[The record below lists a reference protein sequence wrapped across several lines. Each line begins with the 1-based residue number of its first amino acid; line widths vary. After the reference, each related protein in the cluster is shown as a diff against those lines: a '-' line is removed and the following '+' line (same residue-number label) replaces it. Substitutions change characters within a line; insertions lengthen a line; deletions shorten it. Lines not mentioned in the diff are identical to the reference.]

1 MFLSM
6 KMVVGVAVVAA
17 LVGGATVGFEA
28 QALWSNWQPIAA
40 SAVVAFVG
48 YILMRMLQ
56 IMKKLKH
63 ELQ

>member
-28 QALWSNWQPIAA
+28 QALWSNWQQ
-40 SAVVAFVG
+40 V
-48 YILMRMLQ
+48 LL
-56 IMKKLKH
+56 
-63 ELQ
+63 